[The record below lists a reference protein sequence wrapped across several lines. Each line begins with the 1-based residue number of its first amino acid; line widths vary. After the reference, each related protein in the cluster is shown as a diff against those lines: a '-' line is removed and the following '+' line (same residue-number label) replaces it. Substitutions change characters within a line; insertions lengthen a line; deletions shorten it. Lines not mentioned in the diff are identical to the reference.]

1 MWGRQRGVN
10 LVDTPELDG
19 FFERLDRMTAEQLL
33 AMRAAWH
40 SIPVAEHEKAWAAV
54 REVGARYEVDKE
66 VGRVRDKAMAWST
79 RGNNGVPYLQ
89 TSDIGRLQSRI
100 EAGEAA
106 VDAALA
112 IALGDRLD
120 DRTRDA
126 LLGPWIRATDTL
138 E

>member
-1 MWGRQRGVN
+1 MWGRRRGVN
-10 LVDTPELDG
+10 LVDAPEMDL
-19 FFERLDRMTAEQLL
+19 FFDRLDRMNAEQLL

-40 SIPVAEHEKAWAAV
+40 SVPVAEHEAAWAVVRSAGDRYAV
-54 REVGARYEVDKE
+54 GKE
-66 VGRVRDKAMAWST
+66 INRVRDRAMAWST
-79 RGNNGVPYLQ
+79 LGNNGVPYFQ
-89 TSDIGRLQSRI
+89 TGDIGRLQSRI
-100 EAGEAA
+100 EAGEAV

>member
-1 MWGRQRGVN
+1 MWGRRRSVN
-10 LVDTPELDG
+10 LVDTPELDL
-19 FFERLDRMTAEQLL
+19 FFDRLDRMNVEQLL

-40 SIPVAEHEKAWAAV
+40 SIPVAEHEEAWAVV
-54 REVGARYEVDKE
+54 RAVGARYAVDKE
-66 VGRVRDKAMAWST
+66 INRVRDKAMAWST
-79 RGNNGVPYLQ
+79 LGNNGVPYFQ
-89 TSDIGRLQSRI
+89 IGDSGRLQSRI
-100 EAGEAA
+100 EAGEAV

-126 LLGPWIRATDTL
+126 LLGPWIRATDTQ

>member
-19 FFERLDRMTAEQLL
+19 FFERLDRMNVEQLL

-40 SIPVAEHEKAWAAV
+40 SIPMAEHEKAWATV
-54 REVGARYEVDKE
+54 RSVGARYAIDKE
-66 VGRVRDKAMAWST
+66 INRVRNKAMAWST
-79 RGNNGVPYLQ
+79 LGNNGLPYFQ
-89 TSDIGRLQSRI
+89 SSDVGRLQSRI
-100 EAGEAA
+100 EAGEAV

-120 DRTRDA
+120 DQTRDA
-126 LLGPWIRATDTL
+126 LLGPWTRGSDTL